1 MYRPSDDNPPDL
13 RRDLPRNRETSLR
26 EADTYR
32 ATLHRSGLAHVED
45 ASISWEGDWPSG
57 YEARHQI
64 VLPYFGF
71 FKYCVGKQS
80 WLLDPNKTLFISPGW
95 DFRDEHP
102 VDGVGHAALIINPER
117 ELLEEVCGRRGPTKC
132 LAFAGVSH
140 PSSMRLRLLTQH
152 MLRLAPEVR
161 NDLHGDEWVA
171 QSLLEAMC
179 GARPQATRNSKV
191 IGRAK
196 EFLHAQ
202 ACERLSLSEIALA
215 VGVSPVYLTQEFT
228 RSEGIPLYRYQL
240 YLRLNQALLELPHC
254 DDITGLALDLGFSSH
269 SHFSSAFR
277 KTFGITPAEYR
288 QGVGTTE
295 LNLVKL
301 VAQAREKCAA

>member
-1 MYRPSDDNPPDL
+1 
-13 RRDLPRNRETSLR
+13 
-26 EADTYR
+26 
-32 ATLHRSGLAHVED
+32 
-45 ASISWEGDWPSG
+45 
-57 YEARHQI
+57 
-64 VLPYFGF
+64 LPYFGF
-71 FKYCVGKQS
+71 FKYCVGSQA
-80 WLLDPNKTLFISPGW
+80 WLLDPNRTLFISPGW
-95 DFRDEHP
+95 EFRDEHP

-117 ELLEEVCGRRGPTKC
+117 ELLEDLCGRRGPDQC

-140 PSSMRLRLLTQH
+140 PSSMHLRLLTQH
-152 MLRLAPEVR
+152 MLRLAPDAR
-161 NDLHGDEWVA
+161 DPLHGDEWVVKT
-171 QSLLEAMC
+171 LYEAMW
-179 GARPQATRNSKV
+179 GARPQTARSSKA
-191 IGRAK
+191 IERAK

-202 ACERLSLSEIALA
+202 ACERLSLNQIATA

-240 YLRLNQALLELPHC
+240 WLRLSQALLELPHC

-295 LNLVKL
+295 LNLLKL
-301 VAQAREKCAA
+301 GAHAREKCAT